1 MELQMKRKNQKIE
14 KEYKEN
20 KIKITRYE
28 MIKPKPVP
36 MKRVYRKPGSK

>member
-1 MELQMKRKNQKIE
+1 MKRKNQKIE

-20 KIKITRYE
+20 EIKITRYE
-28 MIKPKPVP
+28 MVKPKPVP